1 MSKQGNKRLYEQQ
14 ESKMRSQSD
23 AFVSFLTKRGL
34 LGDSKIADERVR
46 EAQKAKKKNS
56 FHNTQLLL
64 KHYRNIAWMIECF
77 PDTIAAELSKPYSGL
92 DDLLDYVDLEGVLGN
107 KRLEGRIEAIQKTKI
122 LLDRVN
128 EALTV
133 LKKKPDNGERLYN
146 VIYYTY
152 IQPEKLKYND
162 LMFALDLSPR
172 QYYRLREQ
180 AISILSIR
188 LWSAPEREVDY
199 WLDVL
204 TLLDEYN

>member
-1 MSKQGNKRLYEQQ
+1 MSQQVNKKLYEQQ
-14 ESKMRSQSD
+14 ESQMRSQSD
-23 AFVSFLTKRGL
+23 AFVTFLTKRGL
-34 LGDSKIADERVR
+34 IGDSKIVDERVR

-64 KHYRNIAWMIECF
+64 RHYRNIAWMIECF
-77 PDTIAAELSKPYSGL
+77 PDTIADDLNMRYTGL
-92 DDLLDYVDLEGVLGN
+92 DDLLDFVDLEGVLGN
-107 KRLEGRIEAIQKTKI
+107 RRLEGRIEAIQKTKI

-133 LKKKPDNGERLYN
+133 LRKKPDNGEQLYKI
-146 VIYYTY
+146 IYFTY
-152 IQPEKLKYND
+152 IIPQKMKYND
-162 LMFALDLSPR
+162 LLTALDMSQR
-172 QYYRLREQ
+172 HYYRLREQ

-204 TLLDEYN
+204 TLLDRYN